1 MKNTDIRSFD
11 LTQRT
16 IFGLLTQTLFGAAY
30 TPEPDV
36 DWTQVYLES
45 ENQAVRLQ
53 TFANHHLIPGIP
65 DALREDIR
73 RYLAAAMLRD
83 ARLHA
88 EHTYVH
94 TLLTR
99 QGIPYSI
106 LKGASSA
113 CFYPDPL
120 TRVMGDVDFFV
131 GREDFDRALQLFT
144 EEGFSVSGQD
154 HICHVVLRKKRIHL
168 EMHFEPAGV
177 PDGEVGEKIRFYLS
191 DLRQRATLLKNRL
204 TTCLRPSDFHH
215 GLIMLM
221 HLQHHLL
228 AEGIGLRHLCDWAVF
243 VNHFHPDEFRETF
256 EEKLKAVGLWHLARL
271 LSLSAVLYIG
281 LPEQDWMR
289 KDSEDELTARQLMVD
304 IVAGGNFG
312 KKDRQRAYE
321 GMFISNRGKDGISHN
336 RAKAG
341 FRALNRITRVKCPFT
356 RKLPVLLPI
365 GWVAVLVG
373 YLFRNHERNQTKGK
387 VSAADAYQKSAVR
400 QQLYRKLRLYE
411 PELPQ

>member
-16 IFGLLTQTLFGAAY
+16 IFGLLSQTLFGAAY

-154 HICHVVLRKKRIHL
+154 HICGAQSSLDIL
-168 EMHFEPAGV
+168 AGIFA
-177 PDGEVGEKIRFYLS
+177 P
-191 DLRQRATLLKNRL
+191 
-204 TTCLRPSDFHH
+204 HH
-215 GLIMLM
+215 DID
-221 HLQHHLL
+221 LL
-228 AEGIGLRHLCDWAVF
+228 AVEL
-243 VNHFHPDEFRETF
+243 FHN
-256 EEKLKAVGLWHLARL
+256 GSH
-271 LSLSAVLYIG
+271 
-281 LPEQDWMR
+281 
-289 KDSEDELTARQLMVD
+289 TA
-304 IVAGGNFG
+304 ASG
-312 KKDRQRAYE
+312 
-321 GMFISNRGKDGISHN
+321 
-336 RAKAG
+336 
-341 FRALNRITRVKCPFT
+341 
-356 RKLPVLLPI
+356 
-365 GWVAVLVG
+365 
-373 YLFRNHERNQTKGK
+373 
-387 VSAADAYQKSAVR
+387 ADAGTHGIDALHGGTDGHLGPGTGFTGDVAK
-400 QQLYRKLRLYE
+400 
-411 PELPQ
+411 